1 MPITEYDTFTIA
13 SHFVSALENGDY
25 TGLSDDDE
33 NELEAFLDTLPRNH
47 KIWIWGESEEY
58 ARDAV
63 TGLYASCINAT
74 LHIHSIGD

>member
-33 NELEAFLDTLPRNH
+33 NELEAFLDTLPRGH
-47 KIWIWGESEEY
+47 MIWQWGESEEY
-58 ARDAV
+58 SIDAV
-63 TGLYASCINAT
+63 SGLYASCISAT
-74 LHIHSIGD
+74 LYTQEIGD